1 MRRWI
6 LALAA
11 AALVVLCV
19 GIVVVEVVGR
29 RIAEGVATSE
39 LARQGIDDAQ
49 VSIGTWWRPS
59 VLSAVLLGDL
69 DRVRV
74 RLVDTQVS
82 GVDVLEADYDLEG
95 LRVDVDV
102 LNGDVAITELTQGSF
117 RVVVDPAT
125 FGAQLGVEVAAEDGV
140 LLIGP
145 DREPARLRMD
155 GEELVIDSDHLRE
168 RGIDGRLVVADRQLL
183 PCDPTPRVVFD
194 VVVLSCTGDRLPG
207 ILDSSLGQPLDV
219 PPPPAQLEPPATL
232 ERDPTTTAPPTTA
245 PPTTA
250 PPTTAPPTT
259 TTTAGGDDAGG

>member
-6 LALAA
+6 LGLAVA
-11 AALVVLCV
+11 GLVVLMV
-19 GIVVVEVVGR
+19 GVVVVEVVGR

-39 LARQGIDDAQ
+39 LARQGIDDAR

-59 VLSAVLLGDL
+59 VLSAVVLGDL

-74 RLVDTQVS
+74 QLEDTQVS
-82 GVDVLEADYDLEG
+82 GVEVLEADYDLEG

-102 LNGDVAITELTQGSF
+102 LTGDVAITDLSRGSF

-125 FGAQLGVEVAAEDGV
+125 FGAQLGVAVEAAEGA

-145 DREPARLRMD
+145 DREPATLRMD
-155 GEELVIDSDHLRE
+155 GGELLIDSDHLRE
-168 RGIDGRLVVADRQLL
+168 RGIDGRLLVADRRLL
-183 PCDPTPRVVFD
+183 PCDPTARVVFD
-194 VVVLSCTGDRLPG
+194 VVELSCTGDRLPG

-232 ERDPTTTAPPTTA
+232 ERDPTTTTTA
-245 PPTTA
+245 PS
-250 PPTTAPPTT
+250 T

>member
-1 MRRWI
+1 VRRWV
-6 LALAA
+6 LALTAA
-11 AALVVLCV
+11 VLVVVCIGLV
-19 GIVVVEVVGR
+19 AVEIVGR

-59 VLSAVLLGDL
+59 VLTAVLLGDL

-74 RLVDTQVS
+74 RLVDAQVS
-82 GVDVLEADYDLEG
+82 GVDVLEADYDLDG

-102 LNGDVAITELTQGSF
+102 LNGDVAITELSKGSF

-145 DREPARLRMD
+145 EREPATLNMD

-168 RGIDGRLVVADRQLL
+168 RGLDGRLFVADRRLL

-194 VVVLSCTGDRLPG
+194 VVELSCTGDRLPS

-232 ERDPTTTAPPTTA
+232 ERDPSTTPSA
-245 PPTTA
+245 
-250 PPTTAPPTT
+250 APPTT
-259 TTTAGGDDAGG
+259 TTTTTTPGGDDAGG